1 MNQHGGG
8 VMVYTHGLLQQL
20 LALDSGHEFVLI
32 YRDEEMIGRYGDYPN
47 VREIAVPARSLITW
61 DQWAA
66 PRAAKR
72 EGVDL
77 LFNPKYSLPLM
88 TSIPGSFVCHG
99 LDWYV
104 MPQWSKFTDRL
115 SHKHLIP
122 RYAKKARRIIAVSE
136 TARGHLNEYLGVPLD
151 RIDTVHLGLD
161 EDFRAHLSDPEL
173 AQARERFKLPQ
184 RYLLYCGQIYP
195 PKNFGRLVEAY
206 ARVAKE
212 SDVDL
217 VVAGTHTFLC
227 EEEIAS
233 IDQLGLSDRV
243 HRLGWVDHD
252 QLPALYRMA
261 DALVMPS
268 LYEACPS
275 PPLEAMACD
284 CPVVTANRH
293 GTAEIAGD
301 AARLVDP
308 ESVES
313 IAEGILDVLNDE
325 TLRATLIQRGRERQA
340 AFTWRRCAEQTL
352 ASLERAAAG

>member
-8 VMVYTHGLLQQL
+8 VMVYTLGLIDQLLQL
-20 LALDSGHEFVLI
+20 NSEHEYVFM
-32 YRDEEMIGRYGDYPN
+32 YRDPEMLGRYADRPN
-47 VREIAVPARSLITW
+47 VEEVAVPARSLISW

-72 EGVDL
+72 AGVEM
-77 LFNPKYSLPLM
+77 LFNPKYSLPL
-88 TSIPGSFVCHG
+88 TGSIPGVFVCHG

-122 RYAKKARRIIAVSE
+122 RYARKAKRVIAVSE
-136 TARGHLNEYLGVPLD
+136 TARQHMHEYLDVPLEK
-151 RIDTVHLGLD
+151 IDTVYLGLD
-161 EDFRAHLSDPEL
+161 EDFRVPQEPSRL
-173 AQARERFKLPQ
+173 AATRERFKLPQ
-184 RYLLYCGQIYP
+184 RYFLYCGQIYP
-195 PKNFGRLVEAY
+195 PKNFGRLIEAF
-206 ARVAKE
+206 AKLAP
-212 SDVDL
+212 SCDVDL
-217 VVAGTHTFLC
+217 VVAGTHTFLA

-233 IDQLGLSDRV
+233 IDRLGLTDRV

-261 DALVMPS
+261 EAHVMPS

-275 PPLEAMACD
+275 PPLEAMASG

-293 GTAEIAGD
+293 GTAEIAGE
-301 AARLVDP
+301 AALLVDP

-313 IAEGILDVLNDE
+313 IADGMRAVLDDQPL
-325 TLRATLIQRGRERQA
+325 RERLIA
-340 AFTWRRCAEQTL
+340 AGYERQREFTWKRCAEQTL
-352 ASLERAAAG
+352 ASLERAAAR